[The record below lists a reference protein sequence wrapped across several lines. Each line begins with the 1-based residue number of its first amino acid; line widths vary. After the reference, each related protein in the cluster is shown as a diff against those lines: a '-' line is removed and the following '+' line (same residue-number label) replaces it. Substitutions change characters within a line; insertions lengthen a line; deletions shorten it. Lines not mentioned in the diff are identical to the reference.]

1 MASKVE
7 WLMRSRDMSKHLSMD
22 PTVQQTLTAA
32 ALRILQ
38 KAEALLAMHR
48 DTGAHRVGYERIR
61 SEKFGHIDHYVVM
74 TGPAPISVEFGH
86 VAENG
91 RWVQGLYIITRASF
105 GGL

>member
-1 MASKVE
+1 MGKVE
-7 WLMRSRDMSKHLSMD
+7 WVMKSKDLSKHLSIE
-22 PTVQQTLTAA
+22 PTVQQTLRAA

-48 DTGAHRVGYERIR
+48 DEGDHKIEYERLKN
-61 SEKFGHIDHYVVM
+61 EKYGHIDHYVVM
-74 TGPAPISVEFGH
+74 TGPAPVSVEFGH
-86 VAENG
+86 VAKNG

>member
-1 MASKVE
+1 MASRVE
-7 WLMRSRDMSKHLSMD
+7 WLMRSRDMSKHLSVE

-32 ALRILQ
+32 SLRILK

-48 DTGAHRVGYERIR
+48 DTGAHQVGYERIR

-86 VAENG
+86 RTENG
-91 RWVQGLYIITRASF
+91 KWVEGLYILLRAGWGSR
-105 GGL
+105 

>member
-7 WLMRSRDMSKHLSMD
+7 WVMRSRDLSKHLSME
-22 PTVQQTLTAA
+22 PTVQQ
-32 ALRILQ
+32 ALRASSMRILM

-48 DTGAHRVGYERIR
+48 DDGDHSIEYQRLKNEQY
-61 SEKFGHIDHYVVM
+61 GHIDHYVSMV
-74 TGPAPISVEFGH
+74 GPAPVSVEFGH